1 MNRHCLA
8 TMANPIG
15 DCSPRSSSVLFRTP
29 PVTHD
34 ACEMG
39 WSPFA
44 CFYTSAPI
52 AEVFV
57 QIGLPRSETAFPK
70 TEGLFTVGIECRKGS
85 LPVTLDRTSPLR
97 NRITAL
103 Q

>member
-1 MNRHCLA
+1 
-8 TMANPIG
+8 
-15 DCSPRSSSVLFRTP
+15 
-29 PVTHD
+29 
-34 ACEMG
+34 MG

-97 NRITAL
+97 DRDYGFATKSARAFVSEG
-103 Q
+103 